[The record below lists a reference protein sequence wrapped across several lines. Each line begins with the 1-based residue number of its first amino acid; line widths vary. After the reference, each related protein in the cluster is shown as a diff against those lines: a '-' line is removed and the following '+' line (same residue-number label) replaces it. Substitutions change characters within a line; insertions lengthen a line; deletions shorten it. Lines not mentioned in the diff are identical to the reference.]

1 MPVEIVIVEYLEET
15 RIRLTQ
21 MIAADPEL
29 AILGWYNNSEDATK
43 AIAASQPDIVII
55 DIIQP
60 GINGIQCIARI
71 KPIFP
76 EIQFVVFTDY
86 EDDDKVFESLK
97 AGASG
102 YLLKNTK
109 PDELVNGLKEL
120 SKGGS
125 PLTASIA
132 RKLVT
137 FFQQQQI
144 AVVSK
149 HLSDREKEV
158 LQLLGQ
164 GLLYKEIAKKL
175 SISPNTVRQ
184 HIHNLYEKL
193 HVQNRVEAIN
203 KVTRKR

>member
-1 MPVEIVIVEYLEET
+1 MPVEIVIVEHLEET
-15 RIRLTQ
+15 KNRLTQ
-21 MIAADPEL
+21 LIAADPEL
-29 AILGWYNNSEDATK
+29 AILGWYNNSQEATK
-43 AIAASQPDIVII
+43 AIAASHPDIVII
-55 DIIQP
+55 DVLQP
-60 GINGIQCIARI
+60 GINGIECISTI

-86 EDDDKVFESLK
+86 DDDDKVFEALN

-102 YLLKNTK
+102 YLLKSTK
-109 PDELVNGLKEL
+109 PDELINALKEL
-120 SKGGS
+120 YKGGS
-125 PLTASIA
+125 PLSASIA

-137 FFQQQQI
+137 FFQQKQM
-144 AVVSK
+144 AVSSK
-149 HLSDREKEV
+149 QLSDREKEV

>member
-1 MPVEIVIVEYLEET
+1 MPVEIVIVEHLEET
-15 RIRLTQ
+15 RIRLTEL
-21 MIAADPEL
+21 IAADPEL
-29 AILGWYNNSEDATK
+29 AILGWYNNSQEATK
-43 AIAASQPDIVII
+43 AIAASHPDIVII
-55 DIIQP
+55 DILQP
-60 GINGIQCIARI
+60 GINGIECITRI

-76 EIQFVVFTDY
+76 EIQFVVFTDCD
-86 EDDDKVFESLK
+86 DDDKVFEALK

-102 YLLKNTK
+102 YLLKNTNAY
-109 PDELVNGLKEL
+109 ELLNALKEL
-120 SKGGS
+120 YKGGS
-125 PLTASIA
+125 PLSASIA

-137 FFQQQQI
+137 FFQQQQM
-144 AVVSK
+144 AVSSK
-149 HLSDREKEV
+149 QLSYREKEV

-203 KVTRKR
+203 KVTKKR